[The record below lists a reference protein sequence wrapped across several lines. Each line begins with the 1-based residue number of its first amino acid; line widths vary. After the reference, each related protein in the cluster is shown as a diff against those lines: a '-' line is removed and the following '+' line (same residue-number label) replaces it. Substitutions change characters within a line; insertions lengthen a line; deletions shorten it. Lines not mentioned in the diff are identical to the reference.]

1 MARIRLTDR
10 TLRRPPPAAGQTE
23 LWDDLVPGFG
33 LRIAAG
39 GSRTF
44 FVMKRLNGKLVRRT
58 VGKVAPQDGP
68 QRDGE
73 LSLPAARDRARKLLS
88 DLARGV
94 DPDQRKAS
102 VTDRAASMPSTFGDV
117 AGKVGP
123 DDKDGKP
130 TWVTGAYFKDRSRRG
145 GGALKSRAEL
155 ERKVRVDLKGWANRK
170 LDTITKADVRAVIE
184 AKQETSPIAANR
196 LLALIRRVLRWAV
209 REKLIDANPAM
220 DIDGSAEVERE
231 RVLKTQE
238 LARIWAGA
246 EAMGYPYG
254 PLVQLLILTAQ
265 RRNEVAEAP
274 WSEIDGNAWRL
285 ADDRAKRGKGHLI
298 PLSPRAV
305 SIIESLPK
313 MGDPPKLLFTTGK
326 RAAKKGEKIDPKA
339 PPAPVSGWSRMKT
352 RLDRIIAEQ
361 AAKAADEPLDLEK
374 HSLAPWT
381 LHDIRR
387 SVATHLRDGDVMG
400 EDRVERLTVSK
411 ILNHAEGGMT
421 RLYDRYSA
429 DPEQRRALEAW
440 ALRVERLCG
449 LNVLTADFG
458 RATA

>member
-10 TLRRPPPAAGQTE
+10 TLRRPPPETGQTE

-39 GSRTF
+39 GARTF

-68 QRDGE
+68 QREGE
-73 LSLPAARDRARKLLS
+73 LPLPAARDRARKLLS
-88 DLARGV
+88 DLSRGV
-94 DPDQRKAS
+94 DPDERKA
-102 VTDRAASMPSTFGDV
+102 RPAAGRSATPRTFGEV
-117 AGKVGP
+117 AA
-123 DDKDGKP
+123 
-130 TWVTGAYFKDRSRRG
+130 AYFKDPAKRG
-145 GGALKSRAEL
+145 GAALKSKGEL
-155 ERKVRVDLKGWANRK
+155 ERKVRVDLASWKDRPVAE
-170 LDTITKADVRAVIE
+170 ITRADVRAAIS
-184 AKQETSPIAANR
+184 AKHESSPVSANR
-196 LLALIRRVLRWAV
+196 LLALVRRILRWAV
-209 REKLIDANPAM
+209 REELIPANPAM
-220 DIDGSAEVERE
+220 DIEATAETERE
-231 RVLKTQE
+231 RVLKPQE
-238 LARIWAGA
+238 LARVWAGA

-254 PLVQLLILTAQ
+254 PLIKLLILTAQ
-265 RRNEVAEAP
+265 RRSEVAELP
-274 WSEIDGNAWRL
+274 WSEIDGSAWRL

-305 SIIESLPK
+305 SIIEGLPK
-313 MGDPPKLLFTTGK
+313 MGDPPRLLFTTGK
-326 RAAKKGEKIDPKA
+326 RAAKKGEKVDPKA
-339 PPAPVSGWSRMKT
+339 PAAPVSGWSRMKT

-374 HSLAPWT
+374 HSLEPWT

-400 EDRVERLTVSK
+400 DDRVDRLTISK

-449 LNVLTADFG
+449 LNVVDLKG
-458 RATA
+458 KRA

>member
-58 VGKVAPQDGP
+58 VGKVAPHDGP
-68 QRDGE
+68 QREGE

-88 DLARGV
+88 DLSRGV
-94 DPDQRKAS
+94 DPDGRKA
-102 VTDRAASMPSTFGDV
+102 RPAAGKASTPRTFGEV
-117 AGKVGP
+117 AAAYS
-123 DDKDGKP
+123 KDPAK
-130 TWVTGAYFKDRSRRG
+130 RG
-145 GGALKSRAEL
+145 GGALKSKGEL
-155 ERKVRVDLKGWANRK
+155 ERKVRVDLAAWKDRPVV
-170 LDTITKADVRAVIE
+170 DITRADVRAVIS
-184 AKQETSPIAANR
+184 AKHASSPVSANR
-196 LLALIRRVLRWAV
+196 LLALVRRILRWAV
-209 REKLIDANPAM
+209 REELIPANPAM
-220 DIDGSAEVERE
+220 DIEATAETERE
-231 RVLKTQE
+231 RVLKPQE
-238 LARIWAGA
+238 LARVWAGA

-339 PPAPVSGWSRMKT
+339 PPAPVSGWSRMKA

-374 HSLAPWT
+374 HSLPPWT

-400 EDRVERLTVSK
+400 DDRVERLTVSK

-440 ALRVERLCG
+440 ALRIERLCG
-449 LNVLTADFG
+449 LNVVELKG
-458 RATA
+458 KRA